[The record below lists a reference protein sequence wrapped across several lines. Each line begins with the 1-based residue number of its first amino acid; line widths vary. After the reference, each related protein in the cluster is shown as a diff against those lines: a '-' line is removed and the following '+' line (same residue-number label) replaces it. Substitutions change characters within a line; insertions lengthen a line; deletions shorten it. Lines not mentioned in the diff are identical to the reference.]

1 MLAEGNLSP
10 RLDSLVKNL
19 IYRKENKWQAPLA
32 KNQGPKTM
40 KELHEEYER
49 YEKFL

>member
-1 MLAEGNLSP
+1 MLSDANLTP

-19 IYRKENKWQAPLA
+19 IYRKDNKWQAPLT

-40 KELHEEYER
+40 RELHEEFER
-49 YEKFL
+49 